1 MDGIRLR
8 PIRLRKSLY
17 LLIPMELARLIG
29 VTKESR
35 FLLTLRHDGDYVL
48 EYERLE
54 DPGAEEEK
62 KTQDRGS

>member
-1 MDGIRLR
+1 VDGIRLR

-29 VTKESR
+29 VTKETR

-48 EYERLE
+48 EYKRLE
-54 DPGAEEEK
+54 GPAAEGEK
-62 KTQDRGS
+62 KTR